1 MNHMNLSDE
10 LRKQLLES
18 AAWGALDIN
27 VEDTDTEHLEEGKK
41 KGDKSKT
48 DKGEEDYTTKKGMKK
63 KTGKGKAYET
73 SKDQDDEEGREEKEE
88 VCEEVHVCPL
98 CTSQLDEAVDEE
110 RLLEHLDVVVG
121 LIERLSNLN
130 EGEED
135 IDEVINQALSDLLLG
150 EEAAE

>member
-18 AAWGALDIN
+18 AEWGTLDIN
-27 VEDTDTEHLEEGKK
+27 VDGDVEHLEEGKK
-41 KGDKSKT
+41 KSKK
-48 DKGEEDYTTKKGMKK
+48 DDKK
-63 KTGKGKAYET
+63 KKFAFKA
-73 SKDQDDEEGREEKEE
+73 SKDQDDEEGSEEPKE

-98 CTSQLDEAVDEE
+98 CISQLDEAVDEE

-135 IDEVINQALSDLLLG
+135 VDEVINQALSDLLVG
-150 EEAAE
+150 EEAE

>member
-18 AAWGALDIN
+18 AEWGTLNIN
-27 VEDTDTEHLEEGKK
+27 VDGNDVEHLEEGGAK

-48 DKGEEDYTTKKGMKK
+48 DKGDEDYTTKKGMKK
-63 KTGKGKAYET
+63 KTGKGKAFKA
-73 SKDQDDEEGREEKEE
+73 SKDQDDEEGREEPEE

-135 IDEVINQALSDLLLG
+135 VDEVINQALSDLLLG
-150 EEAAE
+150 EEAE

>member
-18 AAWGALDIN
+18 AEWGTLDIN
-27 VEDTDTEHLEEGKK
+27 VDGDVEHLEEGGAK

-48 DKGEEDYTTKKGMKK
+48 DKGDEDYTTKKGMKK
-63 KTGKGKAYET
+63 KTGKGFAFKA
-73 SKDQDDEEGREEKEE
+73 SKDQDDEEGSEE

-98 CTSQLDEAVDEE
+98 CISQLDEAVDEE

-135 IDEVINQALSDLLLG
+135 VDEVINQALSDLLLG
-150 EEAAE
+150 EEAE

>member
-18 AAWGALDIN
+18 AEWGTLNIN
-27 VEDTDTEHLEEGKK
+27 VDGNDVEHLEEAKKDDKK
-41 KGDKSKT
+41 KKSKKD
-48 DKGEEDYTTKKGMKK
+48 DKKDDKQKKFAF
-63 KTGKGKAYET
+63 KA
-73 SKDQDDEEGREEKEE
+73 SKDQDDKEGSEEPEE

-135 IDEVINQALSDLLLG
+135 VDEVINQALSDLLLG
-150 EEAAE
+150 EEAE